1 MKTTIKFMKKYGE
14 AIVEC
19 KRVVCNPCALDEYE
33 VTIKPYRKAEQVI
46 YTLVGPFES
55 DESVCDRIYRQW
67 LKGENK

>member
-55 DESVCDRIYRQW
+55 DESVCDRIYRQL

>member
-1 MKTTIKFMKKYGE
+1 MNGK

-67 LKGENK
+67 LKSQESK